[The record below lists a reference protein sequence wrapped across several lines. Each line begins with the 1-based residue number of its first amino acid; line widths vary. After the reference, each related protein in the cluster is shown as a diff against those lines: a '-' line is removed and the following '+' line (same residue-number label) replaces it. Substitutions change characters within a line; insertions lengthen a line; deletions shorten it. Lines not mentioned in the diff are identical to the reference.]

1 METIEEL
8 QRLLMNDIGQYFRGH
23 DMRGHYLRMKQ
34 LVDDLLSA
42 IEARGEAKGF
52 EEGAEKVKEKIR
64 KAGIPVSNVWFS
76 PDGRVMKIES
86 DGRDPMPSYF
96 VPASTVA
103 PKETT

>member
-42 IEARGEAKGF
+42 IEARGEAKGR
-52 EEGAEKVKEKIR
+52 EEGAEQVKAKIR
-64 KAGIPVSNVWFS
+64 KAGIPVSSVTFS
-76 PDGRVMKIES
+76 PDGKVMRIEN
-86 DGRDPMPSYF
+86 DGADRTPNYF
-96 VPASTVA
+96 IPASAVA
-103 PKETT
+103 PKETP